1 MPEEN
6 VEVVRRVYEATARRD
21 SDAVLAL
28 YDPEVEWDVSQDPT
42 MVPMV
47 GAGVYRGQDGLR
59 RFFREWYEAW
69 ENIRNEPEELIDA
82 SDDSVVVVVT
92 DRAQGRASGAEV
104 ARTHAALWT
113 VRDGKV
119 VRVAWF
125 PTRDAALEA
134 AGLSE

>member
-1 MPEEN
+1 MSEKNE
-6 VEVVRRVYEATARRD
+6 EVVRQVFDATARRD

-28 YDPEVEWDVSQDPT
+28 YDPEVEWDVSQDSA
-42 MVPMV
+42 MVAMFESR
-47 GAGVYRGQDGLR
+47 VYRGQNAVR

-69 ENIRNEPEELIDA
+69 ENMRNEPEELIDA
-82 SDDSVVVVVT
+82 GDSVVVVVT
-92 DRAQGRASGAEV
+92 DRARGRASGAEV
-104 ARTHAALWT
+104 ARTHAAVWT

-134 AGLSE
+134 ARVLE

>member
-1 MPEEN
+1 MSEEN
-6 VEVVRRVYEATARRD
+6 VEIVRRVFEATARRD
-21 SDAVLAL
+21 SDAVLGL
-28 YDPEVEWDVSQDPT
+28 YDPQVEWDVSQDPS
-42 MVPMV
+42 MAPMF
-47 GAGVYRGQDGLR
+47 GSAVYRGEDGLR
-59 RFFREWYEAW
+59 RFFREWYETW
-69 ENIRNEPEELIDA
+69 ENMSNESEELIDVN
-82 SDDSVVVVVT
+82 DSLVVVVT

-104 ARTHAALWT
+104 ERTHASVWT